1 MKQPIWTPSS
11 ARREGSNLWTFA
23 DQMGLSLMDSTYED
37 LHRWSVENQFTFWRS
52 VWEFASGIGD
62 LGETSHTGGDG
73 PETRFFP
80 DANFNLAENYLRRSG
95 DEVAIAYR
103 GENVVERS
111 LTFDELRLSVARVQQ
126 ALQLEGVQQGDR
138 IATLLPNGPE
148 AVIFFLAA
156 ASLGAIYSSTS
167 PDFGSA
173 GVLDRFGQIQPK
185 ILVATDSYSYAGVR
199 HDVTAKVAQIADQ
212 LPSLKRVVM
221 VSYDDQPLEANVPL
235 SVGLDDWLANTEHR
249 EPEFI
254 RLSFDQPIYVLYS
267 SGTTGKP
274 KCIVHKAGGASGE
287 WQREHHD

>member
-1 MKQPIWTPSS
+1 M
-11 ARREGSNLWTFA
+11 N
-23 DQMGLSLMDSTYED
+23 STYED

-62 LGETSHTGGDG
+62 LGETSHIGADG

-95 DEVAIAYR
+95 DEVAITYR

-173 GVLDRFGQIQPK
+173 GVLD
-185 ILVATDSYSYAGVR
+185 L
-199 HDVTAKVAQIADQ
+199 
-212 LPSLKRVVM
+212 SLI
-221 VSYDDQPLEANVPL
+221 
-235 SVGLDDWLANTEHR
+235 H
-249 EPEFI
+249 I
-254 RLSFDQPIYVLYS
+254 
-267 SGTTGKP
+267 
-274 KCIVHKAGGASGE
+274 
-287 WQREHHD
+287 